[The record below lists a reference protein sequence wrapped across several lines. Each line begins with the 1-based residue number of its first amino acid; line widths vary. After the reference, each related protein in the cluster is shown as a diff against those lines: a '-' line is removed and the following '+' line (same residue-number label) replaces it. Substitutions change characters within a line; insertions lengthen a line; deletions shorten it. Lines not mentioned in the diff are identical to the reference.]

1 MTLQMPTTTK
11 VAAPPDATEPP
22 LLSIEDVHVGFEVR
36 TGFLRFSQVQAVRGI
51 NLQIQRGETVAAVG
65 ESGSGKTTL
74 GRTAMGQVPP
84 TSGRVLFEGQDL
96 SLLKGRERK
105 SFMRRAQTIFQD
117 PFATL
122 DPYMTLYESLE
133 EPLEIHN
140 IGNSRE
146 RQDRIYQ
153 ALSDVRLNPARVLA
167 GSYPHTIS
175 GGQRQRLGI
184 ARALILQ
191 PDLIF
196 ADEPVSMVDASSR
209 AEILYLLKKLQA
221 ERGVAMLYITHDIAT
236 ARHSAQRIAVM
247 YLGRI
252 VEMGPADRV
261 VDNPLHPYTQALI
274 EAVPEPDPANRLAPR
289 RTLRGEPPN
298 PINVPSG
305 CAFHPRCPL
314 LLEGTCQ
321 QQDVQL
327 EEREPNH
334 WVACHLFT

>member
-1 MTLQMPTTTK
+1 MTFPPPTNTNV
-11 VAAPPDATEPP
+11 VARPDAPRSP
-22 LLSIEDVHVGFEVR
+22 LLSIEDVQVGFEVR
-36 TGFLRFSQVQAVRGI
+36 TGLLRFSQVQAVRGI
-51 NLQIQRGETVAAVG
+51 TLQIQRGETVAAVG

-74 GRTAMGQVPP
+74 GRTAMGQVRP

-96 SLLKGRERK
+96 SLLKGKERK

-133 EPLEIHN
+133 EPLEIHK

-153 ALSDVRLNPARVLA
+153 ALSDVRLNPARELA
-167 GSYPHTIS
+167 GSYPHMIS

-184 ARALILQ
+184 ARALILE
-191 PDLIF
+191 PDFIF

-209 AEILYLLKKLQA
+209 AEILYLLNQLQA

-252 VEMGPADRV
+252 VEMGPADRI

-274 EAVPEPDPANRLAPR
+274 EAVPEPDPSNRLAPR
-289 RTLRGEPPN
+289 RTLHGEPPN

-314 LLEGTCQ
+314 VLEGTCAQ
-321 QQDVQL
+321 VDVHL